1 MKFLNTALI
10 AGAALAAVLGTSVVA
25 QTATTKVPAE
35 VKSGAYVLD
44 PMHGRT
50 TWTINHLGFSHY
62 TGAFTGIKGTL
73 QLDSANPSKSVV
85 VVAIDPASVG
95 TLNPALDTHLK
106 SKDFLDVATFPTA
119 GFKSTSVTKTGANT
133 ADIKGD
139 LTLHGV
145 TKPIVIKATFNQA
158 GLRGTDKKYDVG
170 FDGVAD
176 IKRSEFGI
184 TTYLPVLGDD
194 VHLHIEAEFMAAS

>member
-1 MKFLNTALI
+1 MKSLSASLI
-10 AGAALAAVLGTSVVA
+10 AGLALTAVLAAPVVA
-25 QTATTKVPAE
+25 QDALTKVPAE
-35 VKSGAYVLD
+35 VKSGSYVLD
-44 PMHGRT
+44 PAHGRT
-50 TWTINHLGFSHY
+50 SWVISHLGFSHY
-62 TGAFTGIKGTL
+62 IGTFTGIKGTL
-73 QLDSANPSKSVV
+73 QLDAANPARSVV
-85 VVAIDPASVG
+85 DVTIDPASVG

-119 GFKSTSVTKTGANT
+119 GLKSTSVVKTGTNT

-184 TTYLPVLGDD
+184 TTYLPALGDD
-194 VHLHIEAEFMAAS
+194 VHLHIEAEFIAAS